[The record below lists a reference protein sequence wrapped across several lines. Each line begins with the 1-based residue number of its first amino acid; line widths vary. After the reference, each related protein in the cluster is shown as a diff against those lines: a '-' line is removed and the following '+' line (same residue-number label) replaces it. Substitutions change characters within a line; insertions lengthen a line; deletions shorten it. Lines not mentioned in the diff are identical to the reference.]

1 MSQNQAVLNYNA
13 IITYRL
19 EMEERVTMM
28 SEEIH
33 SNTLAVKDMVT
44 EGEESTTSLRE
55 DLQKAIESTQE
66 HLRRMAA
73 ERIPVNIIDSITF

>member
-1 MSQNQAVLNYNA
+1 MSYPPM
-13 IITYRL
+13 IFYRL

-44 EGEESTTSLRE
+44 EGEQSTTSLRE

-73 ERIPVNIIDSITF
+73 ERVPVILMDSITF